1 MMGGDFVED
10 ALGMDDNRLSMMIS
24 MVILEALDEVS
35 GVLMGLLEPIHL
47 CVVVGSLLRL

>member
-1 MMGGDFVED
+1 MGGNLVED
-10 ALGMDDNRLSMMIS
+10 ALGVDDNRLSMMIS

>member
-1 MMGGDFVED
+1 MMGGDLVED
-10 ALGMDDNRLSMMIS
+10 ALGVDDNRLSMMIS

-47 CVVVGSLLRL
+47 CVVVGSLFRL

>member
-1 MMGGDFVED
+1 MMGGDLVED
-10 ALGMDDNRLSMMIS
+10 AFGVDDNRLSMMIS

-35 GVLMGLLEPIHL
+35 GVLMGLLESVHL